1 MTITAPTIVLS
12 RYETEKAA
20 AGQAGAR
27 AAAVY
32 TFRVPAT
39 ANKTEI
45 KKTISR
51 TYQVKPRKLRIINV
65 PRKHF
70 IYRGHPAWKSGYKK
84 VLVYLRAGD
93 KIDFKK

>member
-1 MTITAPTIVLS
+1 MTAKPTVILS
-12 RYETEKAA
+12 RHETEKAA
-20 AGQAGAR
+20 GQQAG
-27 AAAVY
+27 VY
-32 TFRVPAT
+32 TFRVGPT

-45 KKTISR
+45 KKEIVKS
-51 TYQVKPRKLRIINV
+51 YQVKPRQLRIINI
-65 PRKHF
+65 PRKRF